1 MYGILI
7 AENAILFF
15 ELFILRRVYG
25 SNSVSLAEMR
35 EPETNRIPIYSNLCK
50 QNCQIDP
57 ELYEKYDVKRGLREK
72 SGKGVL
78 VGLTKIA
85 EVKSYTIDD
94 GDMIPC
100 EGKLY
105 YRGIDIE
112 QLVDGFLKDN
122 RFGFEETAYLLM
134 FGNLPDSEELK
145 SFKEDLV
152 FYRDLPT
159 SFTRD
164 FILKAP
170 SRNIMN
176 SLARSVLTL
185 YTYDE
190 KADSTEI
197 EDVVRQSLQM
207 IARFPRLAVYSY
219 QALAHYYQENSLFIH
234 APSPELGTAENLLY
248 MLRTDNSF
256 TELEA
261 RVLDLAL
268 VLHADH
274 GGGNNSSFTTRVVT
288 SSGTDTYSTVASA
301 LGSLKGP
308 RHGGANIKVAEM
320 FEDMMEKVTNWES
333 DEQISQYLSDILDKK
348 AFDNA
353 GLIYGMGH
361 AVYSISDPRAKIFK
375 QYVERLSHEKGTER
389 EFEFYNRV
397 ERLAPEIINAKRHTY
412 KAISANIDFYS
423 GFVYKMLGIPK
434 ELYTPLFAI
443 ARVAGWCSHRIEE
456 LVSNSKIIR
465 PAYKNVIKHNPY
477 VELDNR

>member
-1 MYGILI
+1 MK
-7 AENAILFF
+7 
-15 ELFILRRVYG
+15 
-25 SNSVSLAEMR
+25 
-35 EPETNRIPIYSNLCK
+35 EPETNRIPIYSDLCK

-112 QLVDGFLKDN
+112 ELVDGFIKDN

-134 FGNLPDSEELK
+134 FGSLPNEKELK
-145 SFKEDLV
+145 DFKEDLIY
-152 FYRDLPT
+152 YRDLPT

-190 KADSTEI
+190 NADSLDI
-197 EDVVRQSLQM
+197 ETLVRQSLQM

-234 APSPELGTAENLLY
+234 APSPDLGTAENILY
-248 MLRTDNSF
+248 MLRADNSF

-274 GGGNNSSFTTRVVT
+274 GGGNNSGFTTRVVT
-288 SSGTDTYSTVASA
+288 SSGTDTYSTIASA

-320 FEDMMEKVTNWES
+320 FEDLMENVTDWES
-333 DEQISQYLSDILDKK
+333 DEQISQYLNDILDKK

-353 GLIYGMGH
+353 GLIYGIGH

-375 QYVERLSHEKGTER
+375 QYVEKLSHEKGAER
-389 EFEFYNRV
+389 EFELYNRV

-412 KAISANIDFYS
+412 KPISANIDFYS
-423 GFVYKMLGIPK
+423 GFVYKMLEIPK

-443 ARVAGWCSHRIEE
+443 SRVAGWCAHRIEE

-477 VELDNR
+477 IELSNR

>member
-1 MYGILI
+1 MKKT
-7 AENAILFF
+7 E
-15 ELFILRRVYG
+15 E
-25 SNSVSLAEMR
+25 
-35 EPETNRIPIYSNLCK
+35 NRISIYSDLCK
-50 QNCQIDP
+50 RNCQIDSD
-57 ELYEKYDVKRGLREK
+57 LYEKYDVKRGLREK

-112 QLVDGFLKDN
+112 QLVDGFIKDN

-134 FGNLPDSEELK
+134 FGSLPNKDELK
-145 SFKEDLV
+145 EFKEDLV

-190 KADSTEI
+190 NADSLDI
-197 EDVVRQSLQM
+197 ETVTRQSLQM

-219 QALAHYYQENSLFIH
+219 QALTHYYQENSLFIH
-234 APSPELGTAENLLY
+234 APSPDLGTAENILY
-248 MLRTDNSF
+248 MLRADNSF

-261 RVLDLAL
+261 KVLDLAL

-288 SSGTDTYSTVASA
+288 SSGTDTYSTIASA
-301 LGSLKGP
+301 LGSLKGH

-320 FEDMMEKVTNWES
+320 FDDMMDKVADWES
-333 DEQISQYLSDILDKK
+333 DEQISQYLNDILDKK

-375 QYVERLSHEKGTER
+375 HYVEKLSHEKGTER
-389 EFEFYNRV
+389 EFDFYNRV

-423 GFVYKMLGIPK
+423 GFVYKMLGIPR

-443 ARVAGWCSHRIEE
+443 ARTAGWCAHRIEE
-456 LVSNSKIIR
+456 LVSNGKIIR
-465 PAYKNVIKHNPY
+465 PAYKNVNKHSPY
-477 VELDNR
+477 INIENRL